1 MEKALIN
8 FKIDKN
14 VKEEMEEICND
25 MGISISTAFNIF
37 AKKLIKRIW
46 KDKKNLFNKWKKQE
60 VQFTRLIMIK
70 SWTDKACSHYKDK

>member
-25 MGISISTAFNIF
+25 MGISISTVFNIF

-46 KDKKNLFNKWKKQE
+46 KD
-60 VQFTRLIMIK
+60 
-70 SWTDKACSHYKDK
+70 

>member
-1 MEKALIN
+1 MKKALIN

-14 VKEEMEEICND
+14 IKEEMEEICND

-46 KDKKNLFNKWKKQE
+46 KD
-60 VQFTRLIMIK
+60 
-70 SWTDKACSHYKDK
+70 